1 MSSFSEYVNG
11 QVNKSTDELVKR
23 TVIKPVQAEDT
34 IEDTVAKCNPE
45 TWTAREINNVKYLI
59 YNKKFIN
66 ITELKQKIADVY
78 NERGYSNYGF
88 AKLTER
94 DLVRYTK
101 VKNILMDSFLSEV
114 SDELDTDYLA
124 GKFFDKELKDFDWK
138 PEEY

>member
-1 MSSFSEYVNG
+1 MSSFSEYING

-34 IEDTVAKCNPE
+34 IEDTVLKCNPE

-88 AKLTER
+88 AKLSER

>member
-1 MSSFSEYVNG
+1 MSNFSEYVNG

-34 IEDTVAKCNPE
+34 IEDTVLKCNPE

-59 YNKKFIN
+59 YNKKIIN

>member
-11 QVNKSTDELVKR
+11 QVNKSTDDMVKR

-34 IEDTVAKCNPE
+34 IEDTVLKCNPE

>member
-66 ITELKQKIADVY
+66 ISELKQKIADVY
-78 NERGYSNYGF
+78 REKGYSDYGF

>member
-1 MSSFSEYVNG
+1 MSNFSEYVNG

-34 IEDTVAKCNPE
+34 IEDTVLKCNPE
-45 TWTAREINNVKYLI
+45 TWTAREINNVMYLI
-59 YNKKFIN
+59 YNKKIIN

>member
-34 IEDTVAKCNPE
+34 IEDTVLKCNPE

>member
-34 IEDTVAKCNPE
+34 IEDTVTKCNPE

>member
-34 IEDTVAKCNPE
+34 IEDTVLKCNPE

-88 AKLTER
+88 AKLSER

-101 VKNILMDSFLSEV
+101 VKNILK
-114 SDELDTDYLA
+114 
-124 GKFFDKELKDFDWK
+124 G
-138 PEEY
+138 

>member
-34 IEDTVAKCNPE
+34 IEDTVLKCNPE

-88 AKLTER
+88 AKLSER